1 MAEEQTKKPE
11 INEIA
16 TAQKDID
23 IFAGWINRLENPDPV
38 LRTEAQGKGLKL
50 YDEVDRDAHAGSVL
64 QTRYLS
70 VVGKEWNIEPAQTG
84 ISRGRPRAETQEQ
97 KIADFVKEVFL
108 ECNYDQARQDLL
120 QGILYG
126 FYVGEVMWKYANDQV
141 RIAKIRAKHPRRF
154 SFTTDRELR
163 LLTPQNMIEGEEVPD
178 RKFIVFNYGS
188 SDNPYGKGLGQKLWW
203 PVWFKK
209 HGIKFWMIFCE
220 KFGAPT
226 PVGKYPP
233 GTKKEDQ
240 DLLLAAIDAIQQET
254 GVIIPENM
262 LIELLEAQRSGTINT
277 YESLCGYMDKQISK
291 AVLGQTAT
299 TEGTPGKLGN
309 EDSQENVRD
318 DITKADADLQCECI
332 NNTLIPWV
340 VDFNFPGV
348 TAYPKIWIRT
358 KEEGDLKPLADRDVI
373 LVRDIGLPVGKQY
386 FYDTY
391 SIPQP
396 EEGEELVTP
405 QSSAPRLFSE
415 FSEGDISESL
425 DGDMEKKRQ
434 ELINGYFDQVASIT
448 GDQRNEALSE
458 IQKMMVASPG
468 MTEAAFIA
476 AVYQTLSKYYQN
488 LNQADI
494 SGAVKEIYDFYR
506 LSDKSTWLGN
516 EAPVTFSFT
525 SVDKGVL
532 DALQNLDK
540 WHLSS
545 MIENQDMQGPVMS
558 WLKNQYF
565 EKGEGLFGRGSQ
577 TAIAGFR
584 NQFEDQLAGLEDW
597 QIRRIIDTS
606 VTRMRSI
613 ADIMQADQAGV
624 AKLRIVA
631 AMTER
636 TCERCAALNG
646 AEMEVSGVRSNMLRQ
661 INERPD
667 SGAYLQ
673 MPLPPFHP
681 NCHCRT
687 VMVV

>member
-1 MAEEQTKKPE
+1 MAEKTKKPE

-16 TAQKDID
+16 TAKKDID

-38 LRTEAQGKGLKL
+38 LRTEARGKGLKL

-64 QTRYLS
+64 GTRYLS
-70 VVGKEWNIEPAQTG
+70 VVGKEWLVEPAEDA
-84 ISRGRPRAETQEQ
+84 SKNKGRAPAVTQDQ
-97 KIADFVKEVFL
+97 KIADFVTAAFL
-108 ECNYDQARQDLL
+108 RCNFDQARQELL

-126 FYVGEVMWKYANDQV
+126 FYVWEVMWEYSDGQIWIK
-141 RIAKIRAKHPRRF
+141 KIMAKHPRRF

-163 LLTPQNMIEGEEVPD
+163 LLTPQNMIEGEPIPD
-178 RKFIVFNYGS
+178 RKFIVFSYGS

-209 HGIKFWMIFCE
+209 HGIKFWVLFCE

-254 GVIIPENM
+254 GVIIPESM
-262 LIELLEAQRSGTINT
+262 VIELLEAQRSGTINT
-277 YESLCGYMDKQISK
+277 YESLCNYMDKQMSK

-318 DITKADADLQCECI
+318 DITKADADLLCECI
-332 NNTLIPWV
+332 NNPLIPWL

-348 TAYPKIWIRT
+348 TEYPKIWIRT

-373 LVRDIGLPVGKQY
+373 LTRDIGLPVGKQY

-391 SIPQP
+391 SIPKP
-396 EEGEELVTP
+396 EAGEEVVSP
-405 QSSAPRLFSE
+405 QSSVPRLFSE
-415 FSEGDISESL
+415 HAEKDIAETL

-434 ELINGYFDQVASIT
+434 ELINGYYNRISGIT
-448 GDQRNEALSE
+448 GEYRDQALSE
-458 IQKMMVASPG
+458 IQKIMLGSSG
-468 MTEAAFIA
+468 MTESAFAA
-476 AVYQTLSKYYQN
+476 AVYETLSKYYQN

-494 SGAVKEIYDFYR
+494 TDAVKGIYDFYR
-506 LSDKSTWLGN
+506 ISDKSTWLGK
-516 EAPVTFSFT
+516 EPPITFSFT
-525 SVDKGVL
+525 PVDQGVL
-532 DALQNLDK
+532 DSLKNLDK
-540 WHLSS
+540 WHLSK
-545 MIENQDMQGPVMS
+545 MVENQDMQGPVMS
-558 WLKNQYF
+558 WLKNQYL

-577 TAIAGFR
+577 EAIEGFR
-584 NQFEDQLAGLEDW
+584 SQFANQLAGLEDW

-624 AKLRIVA
+624 EKLRIVA

-646 AEMEVSGVRSNMLRQ
+646 TEIEVAGAHSNMLNQ
-661 INERPD
+661 IKQSPEA
-667 SGAYLQ
+667 GAYLK

>member
-1 MAEEQTKKPE
+1 MAEKIKKPE
-11 INEIA
+11 VNEIA

-23 IFAGWINRLENPDPV
+23 IFSGWINRLENPDPV

-50 YDEVDRDAHAGSVL
+50 YDDVDRDAHAGSVL

-108 ECNYDQARQDLL
+108 ECNFDQARQELL

-226 PVGKYPP
+226 PVGKYPA

-240 DLLLAAIDAIQQET
+240 DLLLEAIDALQQET
-254 GVIIPENM
+254 GVIIPEGM
-262 LIELLEAQRSGTINT
+262 TIDLLEAQRSGTINT
-277 YESLCGYMDKQISK
+277 YESLCGYMDKQMSK
-291 AVLGQTAT
+291 TVLGQTAT

-309 EDSQENVRD
+309 EESQEEVRD
-318 DITKADADLQCECI
+318 DITKADADLLCECI
-332 NNTLIPWV
+332 NNTLIPWL

-358 KEEGDLKPLADRDVI
+358 EEEKDLKPLADRDVI
-373 LVRDIGLPVGKQY
+373 LVRDIGLRVGEQY

-391 SIPQP
+391 SIPKP
-396 EEGEELVTP
+396 EEGEKLVSP
-405 QSSAPRLFSE
+405 QSSAPKLFSE
-415 FSEGDISESL
+415 YAEQDISESL
-425 DGDMEKKRQ
+425 DGEMEKKRQ
-434 ELINGYFDQVASIT
+434 ELINGYFNRLSAIT
-448 GDQRNEALSE
+448 GEHRDAALNEM
-458 IQKMMVASPG
+458 QKMMLASPV
-468 MTEAAFIA
+468 MTEAAFTA
-476 AVYQTLSKYYQN
+476 AVYKTLSKYYQK

-494 SGAVKEIYDFYR
+494 SDAVKGIYDFYR

-516 EAPVTFSFT
+516 EPPITFAFT
-525 SVDKGVL
+525 PIDQGVL
-532 DALQNLDK
+532 DSLQNLDK
-540 WHLSS
+540 WHLSKF
-545 MIENQDMQGPVMS
+545 IENQDMQGPAMN
-558 WLKNQYF
+558 WLKNQYL
-565 EKGEGLFGRGSQ
+565 EKGEGLFGRGSRE
-577 TAIAGFR
+577 AIDGFR
-584 NQFEDQLAGLEDW
+584 SQFADQLTGLEDW

-606 VTRMRSI
+606 VTRMRSV

-624 AKLRIVA
+624 GKLRIVA

-646 AEMEVSGVRSNMLRQ
+646 TEIDVAGVHSNMLNQ
-661 INERPD
+661 IKQNPA